1 MKEIKSNNYERLKI
15 NARVQDLGGGGEE
28 EEEGDKTYKD
38 DVQIQS

>member
-1 MKEIKSNNYERLKI
+1 MREIKSNNYERLKI
-15 NARVQDLGGGGEE
+15 NARVQDSGEGG

>member
-1 MKEIKSNNYERLKI
+1 MREIKSNNYERLKI
-15 NARVQDLGGGGEE
+15 NARVQDLGEGG